1 MDGGFFYSRHQEAF
15 EGKLVVNY
23 MQILHSAQRL
33 DIPQDISFYH
43 IATVASQFHVCVL
56 SRNENYKMR
65 PFFSVFH
72 HSAIL
77 VFSIK

>member
-1 MDGGFFYSRHQEAF
+1 MVYIAFKRIYEYLMDGVFFYSRHQEAF

-23 MQILHSAQRL
+23 MQILHSVW
-33 DIPQDISFYH
+33 ISLKIKF
-43 IATVASQFHVCVL
+43 Q
-56 SRNENYKMR
+56 NET
-65 PFFSVFH
+65 FFSVFH